1 VADVAGVPT
10 DDRDDDTDDR
20 GPGAVTAAAAAAAAP
35 AAAPAAVE
43 DGEAASAGAGETA
56 PEVTWLACNDRGA
69 DADAHVDTV
78 DDDEM
83 DEDAVG

>member
-20 GPGAVTAAAAAAAAP
+20 GPGAVTAAAAAA